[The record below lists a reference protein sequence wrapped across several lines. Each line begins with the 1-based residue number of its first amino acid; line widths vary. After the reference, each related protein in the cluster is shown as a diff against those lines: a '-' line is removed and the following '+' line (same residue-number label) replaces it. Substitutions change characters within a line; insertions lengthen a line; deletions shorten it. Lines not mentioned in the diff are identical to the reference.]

1 MDISAAQIAEISK
14 SVWSSML
21 GLDIQE
27 SAPVELPRADERY
40 MIGSIQI
47 TGGWN
52 GVVTLACPS
61 TLSREVAAL
70 MFGVELEKATP
81 SEIQDAW
88 GEITNMIGGNIK
100 SLIQGSSQLSLPTVA
115 EGRDF
120 CMGIPGVRPRGKHFF
135 ACNGQAFVIELL
147 EKDGG
152 THSSTSGRA
161 KALAAV

>member
-21 GLDIQE
+21 GLEIQE
-27 SAPVELPRADERY
+27 SGPVPVPKAAERY

-47 TGGWN
+47 SGGWN

-70 MFGVELEKATP
+70 MFGVEIDKATP

-100 SLIQGSSQLSLPTVA
+100 SLLGGTSQLSLPTVA
-115 EGRDF
+115 EGQDF
-120 CMGIPGVRPRGKHFF
+120 SMGIPGVRPVGKHFF
-135 ACNGQAFVIELL
+135 ACGSQAFVVELL

-152 THSSTSGRA
+152 TQANSSGRV